1 LNVSERLRVL
11 FIAWQYYPVPA
22 GGAEHQARLQ
32 AEELARRGHVV
43 TVLVP
48 RARATRSGVVNGVF
62 VRRLPIVDRHPFRT
76 VTFLAALAVYLLLG
90 MRSFHLAHVHLAGV
104 YTDPIVA
111 LGLLLRRP
119 VYIKIAAGGE
129 SGEVARLR
137 RVARFTKY
145 FGLRRAARVQALS
158 EEIADELMSVGVPER
173 RIARI
178 PNGVD
183 VDAVRDEAGSRTEAR
198 AALGLP
204 ESGTLAVYLGRFS
217 QYKGVQD
224 LIEAWEADPPPDS
237 TLVLVGYRA
246 DRPPEE
252 QLERPP
258 TRGSVMIRD
267 WANDVRP
274 YLRASDVFVLPSR
287 SEGMSNVLLEA
298 MAAGLPS
305 IATRVG
311 AAEAVVSDGGDGLLV
326 PPAAPPQLGE
336 ALRRL
341 CDDPELRARLGAAAA
356 RTIDERFSIAAVM
369 NQIEAEYREILASR
383 G

>member
-1 LNVSERLRVL
+1 MNVADRLRVL

-32 AEELARRGHVV
+32 AEELARRGHRV

-48 RARATRSGVVNGVF
+48 RARGTRSEVVNGVF

-76 VTFLAALAVYLLLG
+76 LTFLGALALYLLARL
-90 MRSFHLAHVHLAGV
+90 RSFHLMHIHLAGI

-119 VYIKIAAGGE
+119 VYVKIAAGGE

-137 RVARFTKY
+137 RIARLTKY

-158 EEIADELMSVGVPER
+158 DEIADELLSAGVSR
-173 RIARI
+173 ARIARI

-183 VDAVRDEAGSRTEAR
+183 VNAVREEARSKAQAR

-204 ESGTLAVYLGRFS
+204 ESGTIAVYLGRFS

-224 LIEAWEADPPPDS
+224 LIAAWEAEPPPDS

-267 WANDVRP
+267 WAPDVRP
-274 YLRASDVFVLPSR
+274 YLRAADIFVLPSR

-298 MAAGLPS
+298 MAARLPS
-305 IATRVG
+305 VVTRVG
-311 AAEAVVSDGGDGLLV
+311 AAEDVITDGVDGLLV
-326 PPAAPPQLGE
+326 SPAAPEQLGK
-336 ALRRL
+336 AVRRL
-341 CDDPELRARLGAAAA
+341 CADASLRTRLGAAAV
-356 RTIDERFSIAAVM
+356 RTIDARFSIAAVM
-369 NQIEAEYREILASR
+369 TQIEREYRAILAR
-383 G
+383 RD

>member
-1 LNVSERLRVL
+1 M
-11 FIAWQYYPVPA
+11 
-22 GGAEHQARLQ
+22 
-32 AEELARRGHVV
+32 
-43 TVLVP
+43 
-48 RARATRSGVVNGVF
+48 NGVY

-76 VTFLAALAVYLLLG
+76 VTFLVALAVYLLTRL
-90 MRSFHLAHVHLAGV
+90 RSFHLAHVHLAGV

-119 VYIKIAAGGE
+119 VYVKIAAGGE
-129 SGEVARLR
+129 SGEVARLQR
-137 RVARFTKY
+137 IARFTKY

-158 EEIADELMSVGVPER
+158 DEIADELLSVGVSDA

-183 VDAVRDEAGSRTEAR
+183 VNAVREEAGSQAQAR

-204 ESGTLAVYLGRFS
+204 ESGTIAVYLGRFS

-224 LIEAWEADPPPDS
+224 LIEAWEAEPPPDS

-258 TRGSVMIRD
+258 TRGSIVIRD
-267 WANDVRP
+267 WAADVRP
-274 YLRASDVFVLPSR
+274 YLRAADLFVLPSR

-311 AAEAVVSDGGDGLLV
+311 AAEAVITDDVDGLLV
-326 PPAAPPQLGE
+326 PPAAPAQLGE
-336 ALRRL
+336 AVRRL
-341 CDDPELRARLGAAAA
+341 SADAKARADLGAAAA

-369 NQIEAEYREILASR
+369 TRIEQEYREVLAAQ